1 MRLDFKKNEKLIRIA
16 SIILIGI
23 LVLFMFKTPVT
34 DKGTSKASG
43 DSGNLYDATS
53 YYEEKIKSIL
63 EASYGEATMKVM
75 VSIEKTKSNSYIS
88 DNDEYKISGVL
99 IVTSVSGDSAKADI
113 TYAISSLFDLPTH
126 RVAVITAR

>member
-1 MRLDFKKNEKLIRIA
+1 
-16 SIILIGI
+16 
-23 LVLFMFKTPVT
+23 
-34 DKGTSKASG
+34 
-43 DSGNLYDATS
+43 
-53 YYEEKIKSIL
+53 
-63 EASYGEATMKVM
+63 MKVM

-88 DNDEYKISGVL
+88 DNEEYKISGVL